1 MADALNDRYEKP
13 SVTVLNEDELLNI
26 FQMTAA
32 EISVASCW
40 WMPCTGAACP

>member
-1 MADALNDRYEKP
+1 MDAHEKYEAP
-13 SVTVLNEDELLNI
+13 TVTVLDEDELLNI

-40 WMPCTGAACP
+40 WMPCSTGCP

>member
-1 MADALNDRYEKP
+1 MNADEKYEEP
-13 SVTVLNEDELLNI
+13 TVTVLDEDELLNI

-40 WMPCTGAACP
+40 WMPCSMGCP